1 MPIELTVEQRDLQA
15 ALTDAWSDHA
25 PAQDLWSSIREL
37 GLTEIPFPED
47 LGGAGYG
54 LKDASVVMTAHG
66 RRLGSSPYL
75 SSVIMAGLTLLHAA
89 DDEGRRAQLPAIV
102 TGERRAALVCGSAV
116 VSSSIDAELSE
127 RGTLLLNGRQDV
139 VLDAASADVLV
150 VVAHSASGVEL
161 GVVEGGAAGVRRDV
175 RESLDLTREFACV
188 EFAGA
193 EAVRVSGPQLAKR
206 LGRARSLMMIALAAE
221 QVGIARQCLEM
232 TVDYAKT
239 RQQFGRTIGSF
250 QALKHRLVDM
260 LVATEL
266 AEAAVLDVA
275 DADRFDDADLAER
288 AASAR
293 VLAGRAA
300 MFAAEEAIQ
309 IHGGIGFT
317 WEHPL
322 HHHFR
327 RAKTDQLLF
336 QDHAV
341 HVDTVAHAMLGRARA
356 ASV

>member
-25 PAQDLWSSIREL
+25 PAHDLWPSIREL
-37 GLTEIPFPED
+37 GLTEIPFPEE

-54 LKDASVVMTAHG
+54 LKDASVVMVAHG
-66 RRLGSSPYL
+66 RCLGASPYL

-89 DDEGRRAQLPAIV
+89 DEEGRRAHLPAIV
-102 TGERRAALVCGSAV
+102 SGDRRAALVCGSAIG
-116 VSSSIDAELSE
+116 SSSIDAELTE
-127 RGTLLLNGRQDV
+127 AGTLLLNGRQNV

-150 VVAHSASGVEL
+150 VVAHTASGVEL
-161 GVVEGGAAGVRRDV
+161 GVVDSGAAGVSREV
-175 RESLDLTREFACV
+175 RESLDLTREFASV

-193 EAVRVSGPQLAKR
+193 EAVRVSDSRLEDR
-206 LGRARSLMMIALAAE
+206 LGRVRSLLMIALAAE

-266 AEAAVLDVA
+266 AEATVLAAA
-275 DADRFDDADLAER
+275 DADRFDDAELAER

-293 VLAGRAA
+293 VLASRAA

-317 WEHPL
+317 FEHPL

-336 QDHAV
+336 QDTEV
-341 HVDTVAHAMLGRARA
+341 HVDAVARA
-356 ASV
+356 VTGRVTTP

>member
-15 ALTDAWSDHA
+15 ALTDAWSEHA
-25 PAQDLWSSIREL
+25 PAQDVWPSIREL

-54 LKDASVVMTAHG
+54 VKDASVVMTAHG
-66 RRLGSSPYL
+66 RCLASSPYL

-89 DDEGRRAQLPAIV
+89 DDEGRRAHLPAIAS
-102 TGERRAALVCGSAV
+102 GERRAALVCGPAV
-116 VSSSIDAELSE
+116 VSSSIGTAVTNE
-127 RGTLLLNGRQDV
+127 GTLVLNGRQDV

-150 VVAHSASGVEL
+150 VVAHTASGVEL
-161 GVVEGGAAGVRRDV
+161 AVVDGSSAGVGRHQ
-175 RESLDLTREFACV
+175 RESLDLTREFATAEFTGV
-188 EFAGA
+188 EAT
-193 EAVRVSGPQLAKR
+193 RVSGPYLEER
-206 LGRARSLMMIALAAE
+206 LRRVRSLLMIALAAE

-266 AEAAVLDVA
+266 AEATVLDAA
-275 DADRFDDADLAER
+275 DVDRFVDADLAER

-293 VLAGRAA
+293 VLASRAA
-300 MFAAEEAIQ
+300 MYAAEEAIQ

-336 QDHAV
+336 QDDDV
-341 HVDTVAHAMLGRARA
+341 HVDTVARAMLGRVRA